1 MFTSKPAPMFENPT
15 FRMPSHTVD
24 SPFRGGPPDFREPIL
39 NRPLV
44 SSMIRSPEG
53 SRFISYPNNEN
64 VPFRMVNEPV
74 RLQEPSSLPV
84 RAFPMMDTNPV
95 VVMNNREPPPQ
106 PIFYSHKLNDQTK
119 ENNVFPDFITAFG
132 TYKHYDLATR
142 ESKFRKNLKTTT
154 SKNAENSLLEDL
166 SYLNVN
172 FLQQSHYDKVFEALK
187 NFIFF
192 DRSVEKLKEELIH
205 KSDFD
210 IHLLFSIFDDNESGQ
225 IVVSEWKEGLAKLGI
240 KAEDNDIYLM
250 VSRYSRDNNRKVGY
264 SLLKR

>member
-1 MFTSKPAPMFENPT
+1 M
-15 FRMPSHTVD
+15 
-24 SPFRGGPPDFREPIL
+24 
-39 NRPLV
+39 
-44 SSMIRSPEG
+44 
-53 SRFISYPNNEN
+53 
-64 VPFRMVNEPV
+64 
-74 RLQEPSSLPV
+74 
-84 RAFPMMDTNPV
+84 
-95 VVMNNREPPPQ
+95 
-106 PIFYSHKLNDQTK
+106 
-119 ENNVFPDFITAFG
+119 
-132 TYKHYDLATR
+132 
-142 ESKFRKNLKTTT
+142 
-154 SKNAENSLLEDL
+154 
-166 SYLNVN
+166 N

-250 VSRYSRDNNRKVGY
+250 VSRYSRDNNRKVWY

>member
-15 FRMPSHTVD
+15 FRMPSPTID
-24 SPFRGGPPDFREPIL
+24 SPFRGPPDFREPIL

-44 SSMIRSPEG
+44 SSIIRSPEG
-53 SRFISYPNNEN
+53 SRFMSYPNNEN
-64 VPFRMVNEPV
+64 IPFRMVNESV
-74 RLQEPSSLPV
+74 RLQENSSLPV
-84 RAFPMMDTNPV
+84 RAFPMMDTIPV
-95 VVMNNREPPPQ
+95 GVRNNREPQTQ

-154 SKNAENSLLEDL
+154 NKNAENSLIEDL

-172 FLQQSHYDKVFEALK
+172 FLQQSHYDKIFEALK

-225 IVVSEWKEGLAKLGI
+225 IVVSEWKEGLSKLGI

-250 VSRYSRDNNRKVGY
+250 VSRYSRDGNKKVGY
-264 SLLKR
+264 YPLKR